1 MQKRLDRRAKQQQY
15 QEAQQQEA
23 QKVEIVVEQREAPAP
38 LLEEAPSPYV
48 VNANEPP
55 QQAAPPTFVPPPAPS
70 IDRQQIEGLQQ
81 SFKQDLHGM
90 KSALVQQDQNFNN
103 QFNQLIDLSR
113 KQETERASAQNELTE
128 LRKQIELQR
137 HDQLQS

>member
-1 MQKRLDRRAKQQQY
+1 VQKRLDRRAKQQQY
-15 QEAQQQEA
+15 QEV
-23 QKVEIVVEQREAPAP
+23 QKAEVVVEQREAPAP
-38 LLEEAPSPYV
+38 LVEEAPFV
-48 VNANEPP
+48 VGTAEPL
-55 QQAAPPTFVPPPAPS
+55 QQVAPPTFVPPPAPS

>member
-15 QEAQQQEA
+15 QEV
-23 QKVEIVVEQREAPAP
+23 QKAEVVVEQREAPAP
-38 LLEEAPSPYV
+38 LVEEAPFV
-48 VNANEPP
+48 VGTAEPL
-55 QQAAPPTFVPPPAPS
+55 QQVAPPTFVPPPAPS

>member
-15 QEAQQQEA
+15 QEV
-23 QKVEIVVEQREAPAP
+23 QKAEIVVEQREAPAP
-38 LLEEAPSPYV
+38 LLEEAPFV
-48 VNANEPP
+48 VDSAEPP
-55 QQAAPPTFVPPPAPS
+55 QQVAPPTFVPPPAPS